1 MTAQS
6 AAPSARR
13 PTILLYLWPLCF
25 VGAYWL
31 VRGYLFGVMDDAHSI
46 QIPFLKATLDP
57 SLYPNDPMVA
67 TRLGYPAFYF
77 DLLALLART
86 IDLQPLFLGLHILT
100 LAGFLL
106 GLAVLTRSLVQDA
119 QPIRPVVVV
128 LLLTL
133 ATLPVLGGDDLF
145 LRSTLARH
153 SAMVVA
159 LWVLVL
165 GVRGNQM
172 AAYALAG
179 LLVNLHALTG
189 GYVLAMLIAADLTS
203 LPRQR
208 WRELALL
215 TVLALILASP
225 ALVWIL
231 RTSEAVTAEWIAL
244 LRMRSAPHSF
254 PFSWSPLDY
263 VMFGLWLLLA
273 GLGWWPQRRTV
284 MGRWLA
290 GAAVAVV
297 ILSVVGVIFSEVL
310 PLGPVL
316 RAQLLRSTRLLTLLA
331 LPLVAGWLLTQWDR
345 GGLARLGGLLIGAG
359 LLLPDPRL
367 WSAAVIAGL
376 LLVLPAGWSPLARA
390 SQSIGQQADN
400 RLPAPFKRARTAFT
414 GWPGMIRWTAALL
427 LAVGAL
433 ALLANLTRTQPD
445 AEAVAAWVDVQQWAR
460 DNTARDAV
468 FLTPAYLY
476 GFRIESERPIVGEW
490 KDGTQQYFSVPYAS
504 EWWNRMRDLK
514 TETARATGYND
525 LTQNEVLTM
534 RDKYGARYAVF
545 LADKVLELPVAYR
558 NQMFV
563 VYLLPRS

>member
-1 MTAQS
+1 MTSQP
-6 AAPSARR
+6 APSHGRR
-13 PTILLYLWPLCF
+13 LTVLIYLWPLLF

-31 VRGYLFGVMDDAHSI
+31 VRGYLFGIVDDGHSI
-46 QIPFLKATLDP
+46 QIPFLKANLDP
-57 SLYPNDPMVA
+57 TLYPNDPMIA
-67 TRLGYPAFYF
+67 TRFFYPAFYF
-77 DLLALLART
+77 DLLALVTRQV
-86 IDLQPLFLGLHILT
+86 DLETVFLGLHLLT
-100 LAGFLL
+100 LAGFLV
-106 GLAVLTRSLVQDA
+106 GIVALTRSLVRDA

-128 LLLTL
+128 MLLTL
-133 ATLPVLGGDDLF
+133 AALPVLGGDNLV

-153 SAMVVA
+153 SAMVA
-159 LWVLVL
+159 GLWVLVL
-165 GVRGNQM
+165 GVRGNQL
-172 AAYALAG
+172 AAYVLAG
-179 LLVNLHALTG
+179 LLFNLHALTG

-244 LRMRSAPHSF
+244 LRIRSAQHSF
-254 PFSWSPLDY
+254 PFSWPPSDY

-316 RAQLLRSTRLLTLLA
+316 RAQLLRSTKFLTLLA
-331 LPLVAGWLLTQWDR
+331 LPLVAGWLLAQWDR
-345 GGLARLGGLLIGAG
+345 GGVARLGGLVIGAG
-359 LLLPDPRL
+359 LFLPDPWL

-390 SQSIGQQADN
+390 GQSIGQQADN
-400 RLPAPFKRARTAFT
+400 RLPAPFKRARTTFAR
-414 GWPGMIRWTAALL
+414 GPSVIRWTLALL
-427 LAVGAL
+427 LVVGGL
-433 ALLANLTRTQPD
+433 ALVANLTRTEPPAD
-445 AEAVAAWVDVQQWAR
+445 ALAAWVDVQQWAR
-460 DNTARDAV
+460 DNTARDAL

-514 TETARATGYND
+514 TETSTATGYDD
-525 LTQNEVLTM
+525 LTQNDVLAV

-558 NQMFV
+558 NPWFV